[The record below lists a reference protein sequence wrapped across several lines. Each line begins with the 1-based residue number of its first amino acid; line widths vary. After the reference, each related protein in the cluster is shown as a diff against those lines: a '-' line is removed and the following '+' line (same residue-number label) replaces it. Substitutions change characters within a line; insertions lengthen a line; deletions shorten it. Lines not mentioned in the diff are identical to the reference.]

1 MRNHYQSIPD
11 RSRPGLP
18 TTASGVA
25 QQGTCGNYATAK
37 QSENKSRKRGGRRVK
52 KQREAWKGR
61 CSLIRVCTLNIGT
74 MTGRGRELA
83 DMIERRNVLCLQE
96 TKWKGSK
103 ARNIG
108 GGCKIFYYGANGRKN
123 GSAEGEAG

>member
-1 MRNHYQSIPD
+1 MRNHCQSIPD

-52 KQREAWKGR
+52 KQREAWKER
-61 CSLIRVCTLNIGT
+61 CSLIRVGTLNIGT

-83 DMIERRNVLCLQE
+83 DMMERRNVDILCLQE
-96 TKWKGSK
+96 TK
-103 ARNIG
+103 
-108 GGCKIFYYGANGRKN
+108 
-123 GSAEGEAG
+123 